1 MILAN
6 PQNYTVTPTSGSVS
20 QNITTICS
28 ICYQVIVTATTP
40 TTTFDVE
47 LIDKF
52 GNQVMLREDLTGLL
66 NDSVQLLTYGNWTLN
81 ILNASVDEA
90 FEVALIFRES

>member
-6 PQNYTVTPTSGSVS
+6 PQNYIVTTFAGSAS
-20 QNITTICS
+20 QNIKTVCS
-28 ICYQVIVTATTP
+28 ICYQIIVTPTTP

-47 LIDKF
+47 LIDIF
-52 GNQVMLREDLTGLL
+52 GNQVMLREDLVGLL

-81 ILNASVDEA
+81 ILNASAAEE
-90 FEVALIFRES
+90 FKIALIFREQ

>member
-6 PQNYTVTPTSGSVS
+6 PQNYTITPSLGSVS
-20 QNITTICS
+20 QNIRTDCA
-28 ICYQVIVTATTP
+28 ICYQIIVKAITS

-47 LIDKF
+47 LIDIF
-52 GNQVMLREDLTGLL
+52 DNQVMLREDLTGLL

-81 ILNASVDEA
+81 ILNASADEE
-90 FEVALIFRES
+90 FKVSLIFREQ